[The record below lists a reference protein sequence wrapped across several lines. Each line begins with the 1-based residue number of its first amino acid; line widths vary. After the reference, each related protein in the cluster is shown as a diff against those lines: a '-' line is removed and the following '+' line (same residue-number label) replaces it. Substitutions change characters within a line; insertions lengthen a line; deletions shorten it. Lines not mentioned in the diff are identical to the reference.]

1 MLGHMLNLANVCSE
15 SRVLL
20 IENTKGLLAGAVI
33 ERQPHSII
41 RLEFGEIK
49 FRNEIID
56 QMDLCLDNIKKL
68 TSISANMI
76 CPSLAK
82 DDPMSKYLLAK
93 YLRSFN
99 SCIIADD

>member
-1 MLGHMLNLANVCSE
+1 MLNLANVCSE

-41 RLEFGEIK
+41 RLEFGELK

-68 TSISANMI
+68 TSISANMV